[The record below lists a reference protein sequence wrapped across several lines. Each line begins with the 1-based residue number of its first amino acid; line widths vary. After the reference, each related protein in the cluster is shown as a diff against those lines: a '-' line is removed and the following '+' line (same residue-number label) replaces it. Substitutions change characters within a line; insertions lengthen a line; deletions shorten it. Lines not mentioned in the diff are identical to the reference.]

1 MPRGIDTT
9 RVEGLPRGEETS
21 KVTPEGNGM
30 PGADEQ
36 GWGGD
41 ENSLSTRDT
50 EGNAKIWQTVAIASG
65 QGLAVPPRALQDGS
79 AREIG

>member
-21 KVTPEGNGM
+21 EVTPEGNGM

-50 EGNAKIWQTVAIASG
+50 EGNAKI
-65 QGLAVPPRALQDGS
+65 
-79 AREIG
+79 